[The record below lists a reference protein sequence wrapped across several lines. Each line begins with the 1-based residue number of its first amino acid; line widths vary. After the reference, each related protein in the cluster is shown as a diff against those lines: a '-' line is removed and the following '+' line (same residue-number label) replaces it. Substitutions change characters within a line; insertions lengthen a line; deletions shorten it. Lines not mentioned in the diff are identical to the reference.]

1 MVLGIQSNIEL
12 VSLLN
17 SFSLQPFFSSF
28 FALFCSKVE
37 ISRILLLFKVEVS
50 CYSVNTGYEEFWILG
65 QHWIYYK
72 LKIRLDSVS
81 VLPVPG
87 NIFSSCFQQQRKQR
101 HHLVNTWRC
110 SLQVHIT
117 DGVVSSPVGLLS
129 LPLWFP
135 LSLIVWRC
143 SLLRRSSREAGPWGN
158 YWPHCASSQWT
169 VVPGCI
175 LKKENTQQE

>member
-1 MVLGIQSNIEL
+1 MGQPGHPEDNCAGP
-12 VSLLN
+12 VSPEAICTNLEIMEQACLN
-17 SFSLQPFFSSF
+17 GSVE
-28 FALFCSKVE
+28 VE
-37 ISRILLLFKVEVS
+37 IGEL
-50 CYSVNTGYEEFWILG
+50 WILG

-72 LKIRLDSVS
+72 LKTRLDSVS
-81 VLPVPG
+81 ILPVRG

-101 HHLVNTWRC
+101 HHLVNAWRCSLQVHITDGLFEWRC

-117 DGVVSSPVGLLS
+117 DGVVSLP

-143 SLLRRSSREAGPWGN
+143 SLFRRSSREAGPWGN
-158 YWPHCASSQWT
+158 YWPHCACSQGT